1 MFTVI
6 MGEKYMI
13 ITHCRFYAYQKDC
26 YNLGISRNH
35 EKLLFR
41 STPMISH
48 VLVATDGSPHA
59 NRAVD
64 FAVDLATRYNARM
77 SIVYVVTSG
86 KVSESLRH
94 MAEVEHILDS
104 GSKGNHPATTTFPS
118 QLMTELGGSG
128 EKSRTALT
136 KIGDFLVEKA
146 AKKAKSKSIKNIK
159 TYVENG
165 DAAET
170 VLEIAKDNDVDA
182 IITGSRGL
190 GNLSTLLLGS
200 VSYKIN
206 QLAECTCMNV
216 K

>member
-1 MFTVI
+1 
-6 MGEKYMI
+6 
-13 ITHCRFYAYQKDC
+13 
-26 YNLGISRNH
+26 
-35 EKLLFR
+35 
-41 STPMISH
+41 
-48 VLVATDGSPHA
+48 
-59 NRAVD
+59 
-64 FAVDLATRYNARM
+64 
-77 SIVYVVTSG
+77 
-86 KVSESLRH
+86 
-94 MAEVEHILDS
+94 
-104 GSKGNHPATTTFPS
+104 
-118 QLMTELGGSG
+118 MTELGGSG